1 MDSCHTTQLQVHGKA
16 IDEQVDDILSHH
28 ETIRDELIPIL
39 QEVQVRFG
47 YVPEEAMSRIARFLK
62 VPESMVFGAATFYA
76 QFKREPTGR
85 NMVKVCRGT
94 ACHVRGGSRI
104 LRDIEKK
111 LGIKPGQT
119 TQDLNYTLE
128 TAACFGACALAPV
141 VVFNKR
147 VYGRL
152 TPALVKK
159 ALSLNEEDV

>member
-1 MDSCHTTQLQVHGKA
+1 MQDSQASLIHDQNRS
-16 IDEQVDDILSHH
+16 INEQVGNILSRHRP
-28 ETIRDELIPIL
+28 EQDELIPIL
-39 QEVQVRFG
+39 QEVQELFG
-47 YVPEEAMSRIARFLK
+47 YVPQETMGLIAKFVN
-62 VPESMVFGAATFYA
+62 VPDSNVFGVATFYT
-76 QFKREPTGR
+76 QFKLSPTGK
-85 NMVKVCRGT
+85 NVVTVCRGT

-147 VYGRL
+147 IYGRL